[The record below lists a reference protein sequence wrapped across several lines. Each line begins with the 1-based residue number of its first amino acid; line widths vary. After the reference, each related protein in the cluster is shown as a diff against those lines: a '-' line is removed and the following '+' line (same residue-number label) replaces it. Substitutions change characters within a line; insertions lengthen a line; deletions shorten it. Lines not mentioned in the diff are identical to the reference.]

1 MPVRTIATPLGV
13 MIAAAT
19 PAGVCLCDFSDRKH
33 IDKLCQ
39 KVYAAVGEQLLPAD
53 APMLAQLEEELHE
66 YYSGVRHSFSVPVAA
81 VGTDFQQ
88 RVWHALRG
96 IAYGSTTS
104 YLQLSEQLGDRLA
117 IRAVANANGNNCVA
131 LLLPCHRV
139 IGTDGSLT
147 GYGGGLERK
156 KLLLELEARHSQ
168 QHYQPSLF

>member
-1 MPVRTIATPLGV
+1 
-13 MIAAAT
+13 
-19 PAGVCLCDFSDRKH
+19 
-33 IDKLCQ
+33 
-39 KVYAAVGEQLLPAD
+39 
-53 APMLAQLEEELHE
+53 
-66 YYSGVRHSFSVPVAA
+66 VAA

-88 RVWHALRG
+88 RVWRALRG